1 MDQEKIG
8 KFIFE
13 LRKEKKMTQQ
23 ELADKIGVTDRAI
36 SKWENG
42 RGMPDLSL
50 MKPLCDVLG
59 ITLNELISG
68 ERIEK
73 KELQKKSEENI
84 LKTINY
90 SNKKTKYFKIFLGC
104 LITIFLLLILMFV
117 VDVRRMNDNEE
128 VVFSTWGFDYFPAI
142 NLNDEEVEIAV
153 KNFLVDK
160 GDKESKRYED
170 SKTFVSMRVFL
181 LEEMEKDKKYN
192 LYAWVLEGKYYL
204 ENDEIKQ
211 DSGSSI
217 PHKFVVE
224 KIDGVFKVTDYKIPR
239 DGSYYVNDMKTIFPR
254 EVKRSMD
261 DVHSDGTIKRLQ
273 LDIDEQTK
281 LYFHK

>member
-90 SNKKTKYFKIFLGC
+90 SNKKTKFFKIFLAC
-104 LITIFLLLILMFV
+104 LITIFLLLVLMFV
-117 VDVRRMNDNEE
+117 IDVRRMNKNEE

-142 NLNDEEVEIAV
+142 NLNDEEIEIAV

-181 LEEMEKDKKYN
+181 LEEIEKDKKYN

-204 ENDEIKQ
+204 ENNEIKQ

-224 KIDGVFKVTDYKIPR
+224 KVDGVFKVTDYKIPR
-239 DGSYYVNDMKTIFPR
+239 DGSYYVKDIKDIFPR
-254 EVKRSMD
+254 EVERSMD
-261 DVHSDGTIKRLQ
+261 DVHSDGTVKRLQ

>member
-104 LITIFLLLILMFV
+104 LITIFLLLVLMFV

-181 LEEMEKDKKYN
+181 LEEIEKDKKYN

-204 ENDEIKQ
+204 ENEEIKQ

-261 DVHSDGTIKRLQ
+261 EVHSDGTIKRLQ

>member
-90 SNKKTKYFKIFLGC
+90 SNKKTKFFKIFLGC
-104 LITIFLLLILMFV
+104 LITIFLLLVLMFV
-117 VDVRRMNDNEE
+117 IDVRRMNDNEE

-181 LEEMEKDKKYN
+181 LEEIEKDKKYN

-204 ENDEIKQ
+204 ENGEIKQ

-224 KIDGVFKVTDYKIPR
+224 KIDGVFKVIDYKIPR